1 MTTTIDETTPADVLW
16 GAEAIAKAIGQS
28 ERATYHLLA
37 NKLLPA
43 KRIGGRWV
51 ASRQKL
57 IEALIGES
65 GTAA

>member
-1 MTTTIDETTPADVLW
+1 MTTIDETTPADVLW

-37 NKLLPA
+37 NELLPA

-51 ASRQKL
+51 ASRRKL
-57 IEALIGES
+57 LAALTGDEAP
-65 GTAA
+65 TA

>member
-1 MTTTIDETTPADVLW
+1 MTTIDEMTPADVLW
-16 GAEAIAKAIGQS
+16 GAEAIAKAIGQT

-37 NKLLPA
+37 NDLLPA

-57 IEALIGES
+57 IEALTGKP
-65 GTAA
+65 GRAA

>member
-16 GAEAIAKAIGQS
+16 GAEAIAKVIGQS

-37 NKLLPA
+37 TGLVPA

-51 ASRQKL
+51 ASRRKL
-57 IEALIGES
+57 LAALTNDDVPAS
-65 GTAA
+65 